1 MSGHGPLCHGS
12 GNCYS
17 IAQQRATVIPPL
29 LCTLSH
35 YCCCSHVCVCVCSVC
50 PNRGSPEPSRCG
62 KQGRRYETLCR
73 APDTNTNGWICA
85 ARFPKRGSS
94 SIPCRF
100 QSSKKDKRAHAHI
113 YTNTHILAQR
123 GGSWYSP
130 CQKHTLSLAL
140 QPLEHTTSSR
150 VRRYAGWDGEILV
163 SVTISSRQQRN
174 DSWCESLVLLFS
186 FK

>member
-12 GNCYS
+12 GNRYCYSS
-17 IAQQRATVIPPL
+17 IAQQRANVIPPH
-29 LCTLSH
+29 TLSH
-35 YCCCSHVCVCVCSVC
+35 YCCCCMRMYVYVCVFGVC

-113 YTNTHILAQR
+113 YTNTHTHTNTV

-140 QPLEHTTSSR
+140 QPLQHTTSVAWGR
-150 VRRYAGWDGEILV
+150 GRAGWDG
-163 SVTISSRQQRN
+163 
-174 DSWCESLVLLFS
+174 
-186 FK
+186 